1 MKFIPTCSES
11 SVAFSSG
18 ASIPLRL
25 SSSAGNKWL
34 DCQFQLGQN
43 WDKLFAPE
51 EPHSSFSTPPTKG
64 MASPARFERATF
76 GLGNRCYA

>member
-1 MKFIPTCSES
+1 MKFIATCSES

-43 WDKLFAPE
+43 WDKLFAFE
-51 EPHSSFSTPPTKG
+51 EPHNSQHSLKGKMVRPEGFESSTV
-64 MASPARFERATF
+64 
-76 GLGNRCYA
+76 GLEVRRLPL